1 MVRRSEVG
9 FKRINTLG
17 HYRVVDGAVMAVI
30 PRQSS
35 TYDLSNVTDR
45 SSFQNRYGQRSATD
59 AALTA
64 AAAAA
69 AAIQCDRL
77 C

>member
-1 MVRRSEVG
+1 MLKDEDLTMVRRSEVG

-17 HYRVVDGAVMAVI
+17 HYRVGEGAVMALI

-35 TYDLSNVTDR
+35 TSDLTIVTDR
-45 SSFQNRYGQRSATD
+45 SSFQNRYGQH
-59 AALTA
+59 A
-64 AAAAA
+64 AANK
-69 AAIQCDRL
+69 CFD